1 MIIGLAVEDAAC
13 SELAATGVLV
23 AEADAGLASAAAG
36 LRSLGATEMSNT
48 SDSLPSWTSSCLVSL
63 TISPPESLGLRE
75 AITEEGVA
83 PLVLSVIADNGGSL
97 SVSCVD

>member
-1 MIIGLAVEDAAC
+1 MIIGLAVEDDAC
-13 SELAATGVLV
+13 SELAVTGK
-23 AEADAGLASAAAG
+23 
-36 LRSLGATEMSNT
+36 LGATEMSNT
-48 SDSLPSWTSSCLVSL
+48 SVSLPSWTSSCLVSL

-75 AITEEGVA
+75 DITEEGVA